1 MRTST
6 IHTILYELQDGMNAV
21 AKLYSYLLVENN
33 FFFKNVFII
42 DLIRREYQILLQSLQ

>member
-6 IHTILYELQDGMNAV
+6 IHTILYECGSCKALFLSVGGKQ
-21 AKLYSYLLVENN
+21 L
-33 FFFKNVFII
+33 FFKNVFII